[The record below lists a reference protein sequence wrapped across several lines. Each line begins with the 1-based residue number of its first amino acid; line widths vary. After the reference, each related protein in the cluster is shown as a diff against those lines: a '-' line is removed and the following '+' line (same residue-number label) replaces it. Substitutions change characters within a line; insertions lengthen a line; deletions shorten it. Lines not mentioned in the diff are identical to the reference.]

1 MFFLAEL
8 SMRKGSMTDE
18 SQSRDVCAGRKAD
31 GFIIAFVFLM
41 RGTAKSMLT
50 VHVNDDIL
58 IDMRRSAQDHTPQ
71 NAWWKHRDLSPFY
84 RVLPELYKCGNEQKS
99 GDNQERTSTQ

>member
-1 MFFLAEL
+1 MATFYTDHDRYKAERGKL
-8 SMRKGSMTDE
+8 K
-18 SQSRDVCAGRKAD
+18 SQSVA
-31 GFIIAFVFLM
+31 IN
-41 RGTAKSMLT
+41 AKSMLT

-71 NAWWKHRDLSPFY
+71 NAWWKHRDLSSFY
-84 RVLPELYKCGNEQKS
+84 RALPELYKCGNEQKS